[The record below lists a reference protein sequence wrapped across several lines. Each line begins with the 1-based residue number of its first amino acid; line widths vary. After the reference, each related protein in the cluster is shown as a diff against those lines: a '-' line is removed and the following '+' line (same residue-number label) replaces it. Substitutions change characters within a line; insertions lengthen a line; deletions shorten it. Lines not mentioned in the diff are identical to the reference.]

1 MSFEVAAENCFCI
14 PHKNRQKQKQYTQ
27 EMKFSSHIS
36 DKHISLVF
44 PCREM

>member
-14 PHKNRQKQKQYTQ
+14 PNKNMQKQKQHTQ

-36 DKHISLVF
+36 DKHIYLVF
-44 PCREM
+44 P